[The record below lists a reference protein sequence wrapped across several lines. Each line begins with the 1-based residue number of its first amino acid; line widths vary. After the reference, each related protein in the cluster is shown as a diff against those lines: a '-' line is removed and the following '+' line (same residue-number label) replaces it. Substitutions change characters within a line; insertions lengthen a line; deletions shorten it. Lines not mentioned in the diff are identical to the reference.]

1 MVGNGERVVV
11 IEELRIQGIG
21 VIDEARL
28 EFAPG
33 LNVITGETG
42 AGKTMILSGL
52 ELLRGARAEAGQLR
66 DADAG
71 AEVDAVV
78 AIDDANQLVV
88 AQALDELAVPVEDDA
103 LIIRRTVAPQGRSR
117 AHVAGRPVPLSA
129 LADVW
134 QHLLAV
140 HGQADQARLRESAW
154 QREVVDRF
162 GGKAVS
168 DKRRA
173 YELAWSELQDL
184 RRELLELKG
193 SAEERARSAA
203 LLRLGIA
210 EIDDVAPEV
219 GEDEALD
226 AEAAVLAHAGA
237 LRDAALTVRAA
248 LSGVGDDIDPSAVL
262 TRLAQARES
271 LDSVAD
277 VDERL
282 AVLATRVA
290 ALTNEVV
297 DIDAELGD
305 YLRSLDA
312 DPQRQAWVEER
323 RGRLAA
329 LRKSFGATLEEV
341 LRWREDSAAQ
351 VSAVD
356 NSAERIEHLSQR
368 EKELSSQVEQLA
380 RGLSAERSRAAG
392 ELVAA
397 VEQELQALA
406 MPDARV
412 AIEVVC
418 DLASLRSHGAD
429 AIAISLVPHPGASP
443 RAIGK
448 GASGGELSRLAL
460 AFEVA
465 MAGHSPVPTMV
476 FDEVDAGVGGAVA
489 VEVGRRLARLATRAQ
504 VIVVTHLPQVAA
516 FADRH
521 LVVTKNTDG
530 SVTSAT
536 VRVTEGD
543 DRVKELVRM
552 LSGLEESTTGAAHA
566 RELLALASG
575 EHDRTAM
582 SAARQTSDGAPR
594 SARTRTSRAR

>member
-1 MVGNGERVVV
+1 M

-21 VIDEARL
+21 VIDEACL

-52 ELLRGARAEAGQLR
+52 ELLRGARSESGQLR
-66 DADAG
+66 DASTG

-78 AIDDANQLVV
+78 TISDDHRRGV
-88 AQALDELAVPVEDDA
+88 AETLDELVLPDDDDA
-103 LIIRRTVAPQGRSR
+103 LIIRRTVAPQGKSR
-117 AHVAGRPVPLSA
+117 AHVAGRPVPLAVLSN
-129 LADVW
+129 VW
-134 QHLLAV
+134 HGLLAV
-140 HGQADQARLRESAW
+140 HGQADQARLREATW

-162 GGKAVS
+162 GGATVA
-168 DKRRA
+168 DKRHA
-173 YELAWSELQDL
+173 YELAWSELQGV

-193 SAEERARSAA
+193 SADEQARAAA

-210 EIDDVAPEV
+210 EIDDAAPV
-219 GEDEALD
+219 MGEDEALD
-226 AEAAVLAHAGA
+226 AEAAVLAHAGT
-237 LRDAALTVRAA
+237 LRDAVLGVRAA
-248 LSGVGDDIDPSAVL
+248 VSGVGDDIDPSAVL

-271 LDSVAD
+271 LESVSD

-282 AVLATRVA
+282 AVLAKRVA
-290 ALTNEVV
+290 AITNEAV
-297 DIDAELGD
+297 DIDSELGD

-312 DPQRQAWVEER
+312 DPRRQAWVEER
-323 RGRLAA
+323 RARLAA
-329 LRKSFGATLEEV
+329 VRKSFGATIEEV
-341 LRWREDSAAQ
+341 LRWREDAATQ
-351 VSAVD
+351 VAAVE
-356 NSAERIEHLSQR
+356 NFAERIEELSQR

-380 RGLSAERSRAAG
+380 RGLSAERTRVAG

-412 AIEVVC
+412 VIDVEC
-418 DLASLRSHGAD
+418 DVTSLKAHGAD
-429 AIAISLVPHPGASP
+429 AIMVSLVPHPGASP
-443 RAIGK
+443 RPIGK

-465 MAGHSPVPTMV
+465 MAGDSPVPTMV
-476 FDEVDAGVGGAVA
+476 FDEVDAGIGGAVA
-489 VEVGRRLARLATRAQ
+489 VEVGKRLARLASKAQ

-521 LVVTKNTDG
+521 LVVTKGTDG

-536 VRVTEGD
+536 VRQAEGD
-543 DRVKELVRM
+543 ERVKELVRM
-552 LSGLEESTTGAAHA
+552 LSGLEESTAGAAHA
-566 RELLALASG
+566 RELLALAAR
-575 EHDRTAM
+575 EHERAGVVGDPRNP
-582 SAARQTSDGAPR
+582 DGAPQA
-594 SARTRTSRAR
+594 ARTRTPRAR

>member
-1 MVGNGERVVV
+1 M

-52 ELLRGARAEAGQLR
+52 ELLRGARAETGQLR
-66 DADAG
+66 DAGAG

-78 AIDDANQLVV
+78 TVDDAHRLVV
-88 AQALDELAVPVEDDA
+88 AQALDELAVPVDDDA

-129 LADVW
+129 LSDVW

-140 HGQADQARLRESAW
+140 HGQADQARLREAAW

-162 GGKAVS
+162 GGKAVA
-168 DKRRA
+168 DKRHA

-184 RRELLELKG
+184 RRELLELKD

-210 EIDDVAPEV
+210 EIEDVAPEI

-248 LSGVGDDIDPSAVL
+248 LSGSGDDIDPNAAL

-271 LDSVAD
+271 LESVGD

-312 DPQRQAWVEER
+312 DPRRQAWVEER
-323 RGRLAA
+323 RGRLAS
-329 LRKSFGATLEEV
+329 LRKSFGATLGEV
-341 LRWREDSAAQ
+341 LQWREDSAAQ
-351 VSAVD
+351 VAAVD
-356 NSAERIEHLSQR
+356 NSAERIEQLSCR
-368 EKELSSQVEQLA
+368 EKELSSQVEELA
-380 RGLSAERSRAAG
+380 RGLTAERSRVAG
-392 ELVAA
+392 ELVTA

-406 MPDARV
+406 MPAARV
-412 AIEVVC
+412 VIDVAC
-418 DLASLRSHGAD
+418 DVTSLKAHGAD
-429 AIAISLVPHPGASP
+429 TITVSLVPHPGASP
-443 RAIGK
+443 RPIGK

-465 MAGHSPVPTMV
+465 MAGESPVPTMV
-476 FDEVDAGVGGAVA
+476 FDEVDAGIGGAVA
-489 VEVGRRLARLATRAQ
+489 VEVGRRLARLASRVQ

-521 LVVTKNTDG
+521 LVVTKGTDG

-536 VRVTEGD
+536 VRETEGD
-543 DRVKELVRM
+543 ERVKELVRM

-566 RELLALASG
+566 RELLALAAA
-575 EHDRTAM
+575 EHDNPGISSDRQT
-582 SAARQTSDGAPR
+582 SSQTSDGAPR
-594 SARTRTSRAR
+594 AARTRPSRAR

>member
-1 MVGNGERVVV
+1 M

-21 VIDEARL
+21 VIDEARM

-52 ELLRGARAEAGQLR
+52 ELLRGARSESGQLR
-66 DADAG
+66 DAGAG

-78 AIDDANQLVV
+78 TLDDAHRLVV
-88 AQALDELAVPVEDDA
+88 AQALDELGVLIDDDA
-103 LIIRRTVAPQGRSR
+103 LIIRRTVAPQGKSR

-129 LADVW
+129 LSNVW
-134 QHLLAV
+134 HGLLAV
-140 HGQADQARLRESAW
+140 HGQADQARLRESTW

-168 DKRRA
+168 DKRHA
-173 YELAWSELQDL
+173 YELVWNELQDV
-184 RRELLELKG
+184 RRELLELTD
-193 SAEERARSAA
+193 SADEQARAAA

-210 EIDDVAPEV
+210 EIEDAAPEI

-226 AEAAVLAHAGA
+226 AEAAVLVHAGA
-237 LRDAALTVRAA
+237 LRDAALEVRAA
-248 LSGVGDDIDPSAVL
+248 LSGAGDDIDPAAVL

-271 LDSVAD
+271 LESVAD

-282 AVLATRVA
+282 AVLAKRVA
-290 ALTNEVV
+290 AVTNEVV

-312 DPQRQAWVEER
+312 DPHRQAWVEER
-323 RGRLAA
+323 RGRLAS
-329 LRKSFGATLEEV
+329 LRKSFGATIEEV

-356 NSAERIEHLSQR
+356 NSAERIEGLSQR

-380 RGLSAERSRAAG
+380 RGLSEERSRVAG
-392 ELVAA
+392 ELVTA

-412 AIEVVC
+412 VIDVEC
-418 DLASLRSHGAD
+418 DVASLKSHGAD
-429 AIAISLVPHPGASP
+429 TVTVLLVPHSGASP
-443 RAIGK
+443 RPIGK

-465 MAGHSPVPTMV
+465 MVGDSPVPTMV
-476 FDEVDAGVGGAVA
+476 FDEVDAGIGGAVA
-489 VEVGRRLARLATRAQ
+489 VEVGRRLSRLASTAQ

-521 LVVTKNTDG
+521 LVVTKGTDG

-536 VRVTEGD
+536 VREAEGD
-543 DRVKELVRM
+543 ERVKELVRM

-566 RELLALASG
+566 RELLALAAR
-575 EHDRTAM
+575 EHDRTG
-582 SAARQTSDGAPR
+582 AADDSPTPDGAPQV
-594 SARTRTSRAR
+594 ARARTSRAR